1 MQKSRPVRRNIGS
14 ASRLALRT
22 MQSSRRLAAVCNC
35 RHPASGY
42 VQGINDLV
50 TPFLA
55 VFLSPHM
62 EGAVGDETETEFP
75 EEVCSCPMHHLPAVS
90 SSCDV
95 QQAHVALRAQ
105 RRWQRPCQVCS
116 PLNII

>member
-1 MQKSRPVRRNIGS
+1 MICLFNLGS
-14 ASRLALRT
+14 LKRLTSCTEQPSCRH
-22 MQSSRRLAAVCNC
+22 LAPCGC

-62 EGAVGDETETEFP
+62 EGAVGDETEAEFP
-75 EEVCSCPMHHLPAVS
+75 EEV
-90 SSCDV
+90 
-95 QQAHVALRAQ
+95 
-105 RRWQRPCQVCS
+105 RW
-116 PLNII
+116 PLQGYTPLSIPHGRMS